1 MLSSKYGLPNPV
13 INAIIDYTLIRCDDT
28 LPLKYIEKVASTIVR
43 KKITTAYACCNALYN
58 SQTNKV
64 NKVEPNKVEEKE
76 EITDE
81 ELDNLVGDL

>member
-1 MLSSKYGLPNPV
+1 MILYL
-13 INAIIDYTLIRCDDT
+13 L
-28 LPLKYIEKVASTIVR
+28 YIEKVASTIVR